1 MTATYDVNVGDNI
14 SKVRLVIGDTD
25 VHPETDAVFTNEE
38 LGYFLTENSNN
49 ISLAAADALEAWM
62 AKYAVAPDSE
72 KIGDYAYTQ
81 KIVANMNKLRNELRA
96 KVEGTPILEIASM
109 DLSGVE
115 DTTVSED
122 IE

>member
-1 MTATYDVNVGDNI
+1 MSYDITTNVG
-14 SKVRLVIGDTD
+14 KVRLIIGDNLA
-25 VHPETDAVFTNEE
+25 VEVFTDAEITC
-38 LGYFLTENSNN
+38 FLTANSNN
-49 ISLAAADALEAWM
+49 LNLSAAAALEAWM
-62 AKYAVAPDSE
+62 SKYATAPDSE

-81 KIVANMNKLRNELRA
+81 KIIQNMNKLKNELMEKDA
-96 KVEGTPILEIASM
+96 STPYLTLAEM